1 MEREEGMERGEGQ
14 PAGSTPS
21 DPSTPSIPDAYAG
34 RVRVRVGALVFDS
47 PAAPSAV
54 LLAEHDGLWEDR
66 PFWTPPGGGVEFG
79 EGLAEA
85 LQREVREETGVDVEV
100 GPLRYALD
108 FVRPPLHAVSFYFT
122 CTAPDLTVAR
132 LGSDPELGDR
142 QLLRSL
148 RLVPFDELPGLTVY
162 PEPFVGRLAADARA
176 GFPEGTVYLG
186 TFR

>member
-1 MEREEGMERGEGQ
+1 M
-14 PAGSTPS
+14 
-21 DPSTPSIPDAYAG
+21 
-34 RVRVRVGALVFDS
+34 FDD

-54 LLAEHDGLWEDR
+54 LLAEHEGLWEDR

-85 LQREVREETGVDVEV
+85 LQREVGEETGVDIEV
-100 GPLRYALD
+100 GPLRYVLD
-108 FVRPPLHAVSFYFT
+108 FVRAPLHAVSFYFECWT
-122 CTAPDLTVAR
+122 PDLRLAR

-148 RLVPFDELPGLTVY
+148 RLIPFAELASLTVY
-162 PEPFVGRLAADARA
+162 PEPFVGRLARDAQA
-176 GFPEGTVYLG
+176 GFPDGTVYLG